1 MLADYVKK
9 LRRKELDRFGGIDPR
24 WRDVDE
30 LLGVMDKTDP
40 SSTRKAQIDAR
51 KAILNNL
58 QKNKILNQLKSVKS
72 DSDVGDYSSKNYKLQ
87 QLVSKYPDQFI
98 VDSDDGKYPGIT
110 HTPTGFR
117 FHTTREVAS
126 LIKNSVDQTDST
138 SSNLTNAGDIQYLS
152 KILKKFQKDKL
163 KGDYKQFKDPN
174 DPVLKNYPIDGVT
187 YPVNYGYLPGYT
199 AEDDDDLD
207 VFFGSGNQYGHI
219 AVNRPDVAGGV
230 ERKMLY
236 RVTPD
241 ELAAIENAFKPV
253 LSGKPAVMEASKFR
267 ELLASYTQTKKT
279 ASNIESRFD
288 PNYTPEDLESMG
300 VYDAIY
306 RDKGPRL
313 ASLPEWKPEWISE
326 HDPDGWAQWY
336 KAYSEGRRIPEED
349 LRQIKRWLNFKSRH
363 GGSFAKNP
371 TPRRGWAL
379 RNWAIDPAEL
389 VDEDQKENINTML
402 EQYRK
407 NKLEKYLA
415 KQSNSKLVHYFKQ
428 AKSKAWQT
436 SEGKSDA
443 GGLNDKGRASLKAE
457 GQNIQ
462 APVTEDK
469 PTGSRAKRRSSFC
482 ARSDGQR
489 KMHNIDCSKD
499 PDKRICKARRRWKCS
514 SADLTA
520 LSFLLKK

>member
-1 MLADYVKK
+1 MPYKSEAQRKYFNANRAKLEAEGVDVDEWNQSSKGKKLPKKVKEKKANELDLGEYRPRAEVVLTNPKGQIYAGLWPDNRGVAFPGGGIDPGEKAEEAAIRELEEETGIVATNPRLLPNVAKVDWTDDERAAKPDDRNFYRGSVTNYVLADYVKK

-126 LIKNSVDQTDST
+126 LIKNSVDQTD
-138 SSNLTNAGDIQYLS
+138 
-152 KILKKFQKDKL
+152 
-163 KGDYKQFKDPN
+163 
-174 DPVLKNYPIDGVT
+174 
-187 YPVNYGYLPGYT
+187 
-199 AEDDDDLD
+199 
-207 VFFGSGNQYGHI
+207 
-219 AVNRPDVAGGV
+219 
-230 ERKMLY
+230 
-236 RVTPD
+236 
-241 ELAAIENAFKPV
+241 
-253 LSGKPAVMEASKFR
+253 
-267 ELLASYTQTKKT
+267 
-279 ASNIESRFD
+279 IESRFD